1 MIEYQIPLVCL
12 IFTTLI
18 SLIFFTKNK
27 ETIQENIYYKRIL
40 LFTFFVNVLN
50 FIAHFYVSGF
60 EELSELATLIFTI
73 LNKIGSLFI
82 IIITTNILS
91 YILYITFEKYRNNI
105 KLFAK
110 INYIAYFII
119 GVLIFLLDFELY
131 QINGLTSA
139 TGTAVNFIFSIAF
152 FDLFVS
158 MIISLL
164 NFKKYDKRYYS
175 IYIII
180 PIIVVLGIFV
190 LYNPEFNIYDLI
202 LSLLC
207 YLMYFTI
214 ENPDIVLINELND
227 AKEIAVKANN
237 AKSDFLSSMSHEIRT
252 PLNAIVGLSED
263 IETRT
268 DCPNDM
274 KEDLKDIL
282 FASRTLLEIVGN
294 IMDINKIESNKM
306 NIVNVKYNFKKEVET
321 LARVNSVRI
330 GDKDIE
336 FTLNID
342 EDIPYEL
349 IGDRA
354 HIKNIINN
362 LLSNAIKY
370 TEKGSI
376 SLNCSCINK
385 KDKCTLVIR
394 CKDTGIGI
402 KAENIN
408 KLFNKFE
415 RLEVEKSTTAEGT
428 GLGLAITKKL
438 VELLGGKINVESKLG
453 DGSLFIVQIPQKISK
468 TLEPLDVEIKKIK
481 ASQISDYSDKSILI
495 VDDNNLNIKVAKRN
509 IQLLKF
515 GKISECNN
523 GQQCIDLIKKGN
535 KYDVILMD
543 IMMPIMNGE
552 KALKILQS
560 DENFD
565 TPVIALTADALEG
578 MDDKYKEKGF
588 VDYLSKPFTKD
599 QIKDKLEKIIK

>member
-468 TLEPLDVEIKKIK
+468 TLEPLDVEIKKI
-481 ASQISDYSDKSILI
+481 
-495 VDDNNLNIKVAKRN
+495 
-509 IQLLKF
+509 
-515 GKISECNN
+515 
-523 GQQCIDLIKKGN
+523 
-535 KYDVILMD
+535 
-543 IMMPIMNGE
+543 
-552 KALKILQS
+552 
-560 DENFD
+560 
-565 TPVIALTADALEG
+565 
-578 MDDKYKEKGF
+578 
-588 VDYLSKPFTKD
+588 
-599 QIKDKLEKIIK
+599 